1 MDHFQYHNGELH
13 AEQVALREIAA
24 RFGTPC
30 YVYSRAAL
38 EQAYAAYADA
48 LHNVDH
54 LICYAVKANS
64 NLAVLN
70 VLARLGAGFDVVSIG
85 ELERVLAAGG
95 EAGKCVFSGVGKKA
109 CELRRALEL
118 GIFCFNVE
126 SAAEL
131 HTLQEEAA
139 QMQCSAQVSL
149 RVNPDVDARTHPYIS
164 TGLRDNKFGIDI
176 NQAPTLYA
184 AAQSA
189 ANLEVVGI
197 DCHIGSQ
204 LTSVEPF
211 LAALDRLLDLYDKL
225 SVSGI
230 NIKHIDLGGG
240 LGVRYEYETP
250 PTPEDYLSRVLERL
264 GDRHVQLL
272 LEPGR
277 SICAN
282 AGVLLTEVTCL
293 KENGTKNFAIVDA
306 AMNDMLR
313 PALYDAWLGVDPLR
327 NSATAPQ
334 RDYDIVG
341 PVCESGDF
349 IAKQR
354 RLALSAGDLLAV
366 RSAGAYGFVM
376 SSNYNT
382 RPRAAEV
389 MVDGSAAHIVRQRE
403 TLQDLLRGESLL
415 PQ

>member
-1 MDHFQYHNGELH
+1 M
-13 AEQVALREIAA
+13 A
-24 RFGTPC
+24 
-30 YVYSRAAL
+30 
-38 EQAYAAYADA
+38 
-48 LHNVDH
+48 
-54 LICYAVKANS
+54 
-64 NLAVLN
+64 
-70 VLARLGAGFDVVSIG
+70 
-85 ELERVLAAGG
+85 
-95 EAGKCVFSGVGKKA
+95 
-109 CELRRALEL
+109 
-118 GIFCFNVE
+118 
-126 SAAEL
+126 
-131 HTLQEEAA
+131 
-139 QMQCSAQVSL
+139 
-149 RVNPDVDARTHPYIS
+149 
-164 TGLRDNKFGIDI
+164 
-176 NQAPTLYA
+176 
-184 AAQSA
+184 
-189 ANLEVVGI
+189 
-197 DCHIGSQ
+197 
-204 LTSVEPF
+204 LTS
-211 LAALDRLLDLYDKL
+211 
-225 SVSGI
+225 SISI
-230 NIKHIDLGGG
+230 WGGG
-240 LGVRYEYETP
+240 LGVRYEDETP

-389 MVDGSAAHIVRQRE
+389 MVDGSAAHIVRRRE